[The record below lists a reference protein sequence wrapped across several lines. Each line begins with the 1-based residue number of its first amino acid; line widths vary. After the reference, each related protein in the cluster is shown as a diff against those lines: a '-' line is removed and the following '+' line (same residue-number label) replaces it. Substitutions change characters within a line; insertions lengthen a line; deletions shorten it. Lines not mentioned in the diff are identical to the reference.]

1 MYYLWTLFSI
11 IYYEQVWRW
20 NTACDSNKICPVE
33 FSKTRISFEIPS
45 VTALCYVCSVGSGQ
59 EQWVFFILLLSIS
72 HTNGI
77 DCQKNNS
84 GLQLSG
90 FGIFLPCCV
99 WCVVFF
105 SSVRDVIFQNF
116 ENYKP
121 DVRELVCV
129 ADHLGSMMQYETPG
143 FLPNKRIHRGI
154 LKDLGKFDWG
164 EK

>member
-1 MYYLWTLFSI
+1 MVSI
-11 IYYEQVWRW
+11 VRRTILVYNFQGLEFFCLVVSYVW
-20 NTACDSNKICPVE
+20 
-33 FSKTRISFEIPS
+33 F
-45 VTALCYVCSVGSGQ
+45 
-59 EQWVFFILLLSIS
+59 
-72 HTNGI
+72 
-77 DCQKNNS
+77 
-84 GLQLSG
+84 
-90 FGIFLPCCV
+90 
-99 WCVVFF
+99 FF

-164 EK
+164 GK